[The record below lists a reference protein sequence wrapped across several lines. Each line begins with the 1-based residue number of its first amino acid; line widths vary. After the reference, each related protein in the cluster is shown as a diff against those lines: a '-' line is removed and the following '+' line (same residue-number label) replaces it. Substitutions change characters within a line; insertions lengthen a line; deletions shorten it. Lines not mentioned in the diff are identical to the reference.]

1 MIRLNSFFKSFGSR
15 KILRGI
21 DLEINSGEIVT
32 LIGNNGSGKTTLL
45 RSINTLDFPD
55 SYILAEVD
63 GFDLE
68 KYPEEVRSRI
78 GYLAHNPPFYPELSG
93 AENLKLWLE
102 LNSIDD
108 AEARA
113 RDFLGQVGL
122 VSFSDDLS
130 GNYSRGM
137 IQRLGF
143 AMALSHSPTT
153 LLLDEPF
160 TGLDTEG
167 TEIISNLLKKAKDND
182 CSILLVTH
190 DKVTYADRLVELV
203 RGEIK

>member
-1 MIRLNSFFKSFGSR
+1 MIKLNSFFKSFGSR

-32 LIGNNGSGKTTLL
+32 LVGNNGSGKTTLL
-45 RSINTLDFPD
+45 RCINTLDFPD

-68 KYPEEVRSRI
+68 KYPEEVRSRV
-78 GYLAHNPPFYPELSG
+78 GYLAHNPPFYPEFTG

-102 LNSIDD
+102 LNSVDD

-122 VSFSDDLS
+122 ISFSDDLS

-137 IQRLGF
+137 VQRLGF

-160 TGLDTEG
+160 TGLDSEG
-167 TEIISNLLKKAKDND
+167 IEIISNLLQKAKEND
-182 CSILLVTH
+182 CSIIIVTH
-190 DKVTYADRLVELV
+190 DKVTYADRVLELV
-203 RGEIK
+203 RGEVQ

>member
-1 MIRLNSFFKSFGSR
+1 MIKLNSFFKSFGSR

-21 DLEINSGEIVT
+21 DLEIKSGEIVT
-32 LIGNNGSGKTTLL
+32 LVGNNGSGKTTLL
-45 RSINTLDFPD
+45 RCINTLDFPD

-68 KYPEEVRSRI
+68 KYPEEVRSRV
-78 GYLAHNPPFYPELSG
+78 GYLAHNPPFYPELTG

-102 LNSIDD
+102 LNSVDD

-122 VSFSDDLS
+122 ISFSDDLS

-137 IQRLGF
+137 VQRLGF

-160 TGLDTEG
+160 TGLDSEG
-167 TEIISNLLKKAKDND
+167 IEIISNLLQKAKEND
-182 CSILLVTH
+182 CSIIIVTH
-190 DKVTYADRLVELV
+190 DKVTYADRVLELV
-203 RGEIK
+203 RGEVQ

>member
-1 MIRLNSFFKSFGSR
+1 MIKLNSFFKSFGS
-15 KILRGI
+15 KQILRGV

-32 LIGNNGSGKTTLL
+32 LVGNNGCGKTTLL

-68 KYPEEVRSRI
+68 KYPEEVRSRL
-78 GYLAHNPPFYPELSG
+78 GYLAHNPPFYPELTG
-93 AENLKLWLE
+93 VENLKLWLE

-108 AEARA
+108 AESRA

-137 IQRLGF
+137 VQRLGF
-143 AMALSHSPTT
+143 AMAISHSPTT

-167 TEIISNLLKKAKDND
+167 TEIISDLLKKAKEND

-190 DKVTYADRLVELV
+190 DKVTYADRTVELV

>member
-15 KILRGI
+15 KVLRGI
-21 DLEINSGEIVT
+21 DLEVNSGEIVT

-68 KYPEEVRSRI
+68 KYPEEVRSRT
-78 GYLAHNPPFYPELSG
+78 GYLAHNPPFYPELTG

-108 AEARA
+108 ADSRS

-160 TGLDTEG
+160 TGLDSEG
-167 TEIISNLLKKAKDND
+167 IEIISNLLLKAKDND

>member
-1 MIRLNSFFKSFGSR
+1 M
-15 KILRGI
+15 
-21 DLEINSGEIVT
+21 
-32 LIGNNGSGKTTLL
+32 
-45 RSINTLDFPD
+45 
-55 SYILAEVD
+55 
-63 GFDLE
+63 
-68 KYPEEVRSRI
+68 
-78 GYLAHNPPFYPELSG
+78 AHNPPFYPELTG
-93 AENLKLWLE
+93 VENLKLWLE

-108 AEARA
+108 AESRA
-113 RDFLGQVGL
+113 RDFLGQIGL

-160 TGLDTEG
+160 TGLDSEG
-167 TEIISNLLKKAKDND
+167 IEIISKLLQRAKMND
-182 CSILLVTH
+182 CSILIVTH
-190 DKVTYADRLVELV
+190 DEVTYADRVVELF

>member
-1 MIRLNSFFKSFGSR
+1 MIKLNSFFKSFGSR
-15 KILRGI
+15 QILRGV

-32 LIGNNGSGKTTLL
+32 LVGNNGCGKTTLL

-68 KYPEEVRSRI
+68 KYPEEVRSRV
-78 GYLAHNPPFYPELSG
+78 GYLAHNPPFYPELTG

-108 AEARA
+108 AESRA

-137 IQRLGF
+137 VQRLGF
-143 AMALSHSPTT
+143 AMAISHSPTT

-167 TEIISNLLKKAKDND
+167 TEIISDLLKKAKEND

-190 DKVTYADRLVELV
+190 DKVTYADRTVELV

>member
-108 AEARA
+108 AESRA

-137 IQRLGF
+137 VQRLGF
-143 AMALSHSPTT
+143 AMAISHSPTT

-167 TEIISNLLKKAKDND
+167 TEIISDLLKKAKEND

-190 DKVTYADRLVELV
+190 DKVTYADRIVELV

>member
-1 MIRLNSFFKSFGSR
+1 MIKLNSFFKSFGS
-15 KILRGI
+15 KQILRGV

-32 LIGNNGSGKTTLL
+32 LVGNNGCGKTTLL

-68 KYPEEVRSRI
+68 KYPEEVRSRV
-78 GYLAHNPPFYPELSG
+78 GYLAHNPPFYPELTG
-93 AENLKLWLE
+93 VENLKLWLE

-108 AEARA
+108 AESRA

-137 IQRLGF
+137 VQRLGF
-143 AMALSHSPTT
+143 AMAISHSPTT

-167 TEIISNLLKKAKDND
+167 TEIISDLLKKAKEND

-190 DKVTYADRLVELV
+190 DKVTYADRIVELV

>member
-15 KILRGI
+15 KVLRGI
-21 DLEINSGEIVT
+21 DLEVNSGELVT

-68 KYPEEVRSRI
+68 KYPEEVRSRT
-78 GYLAHNPPFYPELSG
+78 GYLAHNPPFYPELTG

-108 AEARA
+108 ADSRS

-160 TGLDTEG
+160 TGLDSEG
-167 TEIISNLLKKAKDND
+167 IEIISKLLKKAKDND

>member
-15 KILRGI
+15 KVLRGI
-21 DLEINSGEIVT
+21 DLEVNSGEIVT

-45 RSINTLDFPD
+45 RSISTLDFPD

-78 GYLAHNPPFYPELSG
+78 GYLAHNPPFYPELTG
-93 AENLKLWLE
+93 VENLKLWLE

-108 AEARA
+108 AESRA
-113 RDFLGQVGL
+113 RDFLGQIGL

-160 TGLDTEG
+160 TGLDSEG
-167 TEIISNLLKKAKDND
+167 IEIISKLLQRAKMND
-182 CSILLVTH
+182 CSILIVTH
-190 DKVTYADRLVELV
+190 DEVTYADRVVELF

>member
-1 MIRLNSFFKSFGSR
+1 MIKLNSFFKSFGS
-15 KILRGI
+15 KQILRGV

-32 LIGNNGSGKTTLL
+32 LVGNNGCGKTTLL
-45 RSINTLDFPD
+45 RSVNTLDFPD

-68 KYPEEVRSRI
+68 KYPEEVRSRV
-78 GYLAHNPPFYPELSG
+78 GYLAHNPPFYPELTG
-93 AENLKLWLE
+93 VENLELWLE

-108 AEARA
+108 AESRA

-137 IQRLGF
+137 VQRLGF
-143 AMALSHSPTT
+143 AMAISHSPTT

-167 TEIISNLLKKAKDND
+167 TEIISDLLKKAKEND

-190 DKVTYADRLVELV
+190 DKVTYADRTVELV

>member
-1 MIRLNSFFKSFGSR
+1 MIKLNSFFKSFGSR

-45 RSINTLDFPD
+45 RSINTLYFPD

-68 KYPEEVRSRI
+68 KYPEEVRSRT
-78 GYLAHNPPFYPELSG
+78 GYLAHHPPFYPELTG

-108 AEARA
+108 ADSRS

-143 AMALSHSPTT
+143 AMAISHSPTT

-160 TGLDTEG
+160 TGLDSEG
-167 TEIISNLLKKAKDND
+167 IEIISNLLLKAKDND

-190 DKVTYADRLVELV
+190 DKVTYADRVVELV